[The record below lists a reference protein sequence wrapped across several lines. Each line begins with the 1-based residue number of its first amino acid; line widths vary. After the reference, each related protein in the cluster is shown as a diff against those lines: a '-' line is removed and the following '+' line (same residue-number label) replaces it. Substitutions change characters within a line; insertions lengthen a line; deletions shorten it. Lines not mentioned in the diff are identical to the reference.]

1 MLNMEKLTIKA
12 KEALQKAHDMA
23 AQKDNQQIHPLHLL
37 RALLLDTEGAARS
50 IISKAGADPGAL
62 EQRVDEEADKLPKI
76 TGAGEVYLSKELNN
90 VFDRSDKRAKELGD
104 EFINTEHFL
113 LGMADTKEK
122 AVINAGL
129 NSDTILKAMKE
140 IRGGHR
146 VTDENPEV
154 KYRALKKY
162 GRDLV
167 ELASTGKLD
176 PVIGRD
182 SEIRRV
188 MQVLTRRT
196 KNNPIL
202 IGEAGVGKTAIAEG
216 VAMRIVKGDVPASL
230 KDKKVVALDMGSL
243 IAGAKFRGE
252 FEERLKAVI
261 KEVADAD
268 GKVILFID
276 EMHTLVGAGRT
287 EGAIDAANILKPALA
302 RGELRA
308 IGATTL
314 NEYRN
319 YIEKD
324 AALERRFQ
332 PVMVNEP
339 SVEDTVSILRGLKE
353 KYEVHHGVRIKDSAL
368 IAASALSARYIQGR
382 FLPDKA
388 IDLIDEAASKI
399 KMEIDSMPV
408 EVDGL
413 ERRLR
418 QLEIEREAVKKDK
431 GDPGQEE
438 KLEKLSSQ
446 IAEIKEKRDSLA
458 AKWKKEK
465 EVIDAVQKLKGNI
478 DTLRAEGEKH
488 EREGEYEKAAKIRYG
503 ELIEK
508 EKELKQKEKQLNE
521 YRDGGS
527 MLKEEVNDEDI
538 AEVIANWTGIP
549 VNKMLETE
557 AAKLMKMEERLK
569 KRVVGQGHAI
579 ETVSNS
585 IRRARAGV
593 SDISK
598 PLGTFLFLGPTG
610 VGKTELA
617 KALAVFLFDDENA
630 MLRYDMSEYMEK
642 HEVSRLVGAPPGY
655 VGYEEGGQ
663 LTEKVRRKPY
673 SVILFDEIEKA
684 HPDVF
689 NILLQVLDDGRM
701 TDGQGRT
708 VDFRNAVIILTS
720 NIATALITEL
730 EKKDGVEEE
739 VKDRVNEEL
748 KKYFKPEFL
757 NRLDDTVIFNRL
769 KKKDIVNIAG
779 IQISVLKERLAQK
792 NIEIELTQKAENLLA
807 ERGYDETFGARPL
820 KRVLQNNIE
829 NEAAKLILSGRL
841 TPGQAIKID
850 AKDGDFN
857 YKIK

>member
-12 KEALQKAHDMA
+12 KEALQKAHDTA
-23 AQKDNQQIHPLHLL
+23 AEKDNRQIHPAHVL
-37 RALLLDTEGAARS
+37 RALLRDTEGAARS
-50 IISKAGADPGAL
+50 IISKAGADPAAL
-62 EQRVDEEADKLPKI
+62 ERAVDGEIEKLPKN

-90 VFDRSDKRAKELGD
+90 VFDKADKRAKELGD

-122 AVINAGL
+122 TVLNAGL
-129 NSDTILKAMKE
+129 NSETVLSAMKE
-140 IRGGHR
+140 IRGGQR

-167 ELASTGKLD
+167 ELASGGKLD

-182 SEIRRV
+182 NEIRRV

-216 VAMRIVKGDVPASL
+216 VAMRIVKGDVPVSL

-261 KEVADAD
+261 KEVVDAN
-268 GKVILFID
+268 GKVVLFID

-308 IGATTL
+308 VGATTL
-314 NEYRN
+314 NEYRK

-339 SVEDTVSILRGLKE
+339 SVEDAVSILRGLKE

-368 IAASALSARYIQGR
+368 IAAAALSARYIQGR

-408 EVDGL
+408 EVDKF

-446 IAEIKEKRDSLA
+446 IAEIKEKRNSLA

-465 EVIDAVQKLKGNI
+465 EVIGAVQKLKGNI
-478 DTLRAEGEKH
+478 DTLKAEGEKH

-508 EKELKQKEKQLNE
+508 EKELKKKEKQLNE

-527 MLKEEVNDEDI
+527 MLKEEVNDGDI
-538 AEVIANWTGIP
+538 AAVISNWTGIP

-569 KRVVGQGHAI
+569 QRVVGQDHAV
-579 ETVSNS
+579 ETISNS

-598 PLGTFLFLGPTG
+598 PMGAFIFLGPTG

-617 KALAVFLFDDENA
+617 KALAGFLFDDENS

-689 NILLQVLDDGRM
+689 NILLQVMDDGRM
-701 TDGQGRT
+701 TDGQGKT
-708 VDFRNAVIILTS
+708 VDFRNTVIILTS
-720 NIATALITEL
+720 NIATAFITEL
-730 EKKDGVEEE
+730 EKSDGAEDK
-739 VKDRVNEEL
+739 VKDKVNEEL

-757 NRLDDTVIFNRL
+757 NRIDDTVIFNRL
-769 KKKDIVNIAG
+769 SESDIVNIAD
-779 IQISVLKERLAQK
+779 IQIKILKERLAQK
-792 NIEIELTQKAENLLA
+792 NIGIELAQKAENLLA
-807 ERGYDETFGARPL
+807 KRGYDEAFGARPL
-820 KRVLQNNIE
+820 KRVIQNNIE
-829 NEAAKLILSGRL
+829 NEIAKLILSGKL
-841 TPGQAIKID
+841 MPGQAIKID
-850 AKDGDFN
+850 VKDGDFT